1 MGNENLTWQVEKM
14 VSYYANCDAQIIPFL
29 KENSGDFSY
38 LGLCTNHGD
47 KEEGGELSK
56 NHIAK

>member
-1 MGNENLTWQVEKM
+1 M